1 MFSPNTPR
9 ELAKLF
15 GETKKII
22 LLWSATWWHVMPI
35 IAFTKHLPDK
45 EYIYITAPD
54 SLEEKMA
61 RSNHISAIIAP
72 IERLRDTSFGAKIR
86 YIYSF
91 FPLFFWGIH
100 KFSLLKKQW
109 YYLIMS
115 KGWPGSVPLSLAG
128 KILWMQLAIHES
140 DTVPGKANR
149 FLGKIADIILLWYDD
164 ASKYFPGMNALVI
177 GQILD
182 PVWYKHDEISSNIT
196 WKTNLRHILVICG
209 SQGSRAIFEEL
220 SHTIG
225 SIDAEF
231 KIILGTLN
239 QDMKALFDQY
249 SHVEAI
255 DWIESQDLLCI
266 LQDTDLVVT
275 RWSATTLAEL
285 STSSAHFIIIPLPDA
300 MNNHQYYNAFYYER
314 LGHTVLLQS
323 DISLLSQKIKST
335 LLLLWKHKK

>member
-22 LLWSATWWHVMPI
+22 LLWSATWGHVMPI

-45 EYIYITAPD
+45 DYIYITAPD

-61 RSNHISAIIAP
+61 KMNHISTITAP
-72 IERLRDTSFGAKIR
+72 IERLRDTSWTAKIW

-91 FPLFFWGIH
+91 LPLFFWGIH

-128 KILWMQLAIHES
+128 KVLWMQLAIHES
-140 DTVPGKANR
+140 DTIPWKANR
-149 FLGKIADIILLWYDD
+149 LLGKIADIILLWYDD
-164 ASKYFPGMNALVI
+164 ASRYFPGMNALVI

-182 PVWYKHDEISSNIT
+182 PIWYKHAELSSAIT

-220 SHTIG
+220 AHTIG

-239 QDMKALFDQY
+239 QDMKSQFIQY
-249 SHVEAI
+249 PHVETI
-255 DWIESQDLLCI
+255 DWIESSDLLFV

-285 STSSAHFIIIPLPDA
+285 STSAAHFIIVPLPDA
-300 MNNHQYYNAFYYER
+300 MNDHQYHNALYYER
-314 LGHTVLLQS
+314 LGHTVLPQTDL
-323 DISLLSQKIKST
+323 SLLSQKIKST
-335 LLLLWKHKK
+335 LLLLWKYKK

>member
-1 MFSPNTPR
+1 
-9 ELAKLF
+9 
-15 GETKKII
+15 
-22 LLWSATWWHVMPI
+22 
-35 IAFTKHLPDK
+35 
-45 EYIYITAPD
+45 
-54 SLEEKMA
+54 
-61 RSNHISAIIAP
+61 
-72 IERLRDTSFGAKIR
+72 
-86 YIYSF
+86 
-91 FPLFFWGIH
+91 
-100 KFSLLKKQW
+100 
-109 YYLIMS
+109 
-115 KGWPGSVPLSLAG
+115 
-128 KILWMQLAIHES
+128 MQLAIHES
-140 DTVPGKANR
+140 DTIPGKANR
-149 FLGKIADIILLWYDD
+149 FLGKIADIILLGYDD

-275 RWSATTLAEL
+275 R
-285 STSSAHFIIIPLPDA
+285 
-300 MNNHQYYNAFYYER
+300 
-314 LGHTVLLQS
+314 
-323 DISLLSQKIKST
+323 
-335 LLLLWKHKK
+335 

>member
-1 MFSPNTPR
+1 MSCRLFLSPSIYRTKNISILLLLIHSKRRWQDQTIYLQSLLR
-9 ELAKLF
+9 SSDSGIHLLGRRFGIFIHSSHSFF
-15 GETKKII
+15 GEYISFLSWRNNDTI
-22 LLWSATWWHVMPI
+22 LSWVRVDQDLYH
-35 IAFTKHLPDK
+35 FR
-45 EYIYITAPD
+45 
-54 SLEEKMA
+54 SLEK
-61 RSNHISAIIAP
+61 SS
-72 IERLRDTSFGAKIR
+72 
-86 YIYSF
+86 
-91 FPLFFWGIH
+91 
-100 KFSLLKKQW
+100 
-109 YYLIMS
+109 
-115 KGWPGSVPLSLAG
+115 
-128 KILWMQLAIHES
+128 ES
-140 DTVPGKANR
+140 DTIPGKANR

-209 SQGSRAIFEEL
+209 SQGSRTIFEEL

-300 MNNHQYYNAFYYER
+300 MNNHQYYNALYYER

>member
-15 GETKKII
+15 GETKKMI

-45 EYIYITAPD
+45 EYIYITATD

-61 RSNHISAIIAP
+61 KANHITAIAAP
-72 IERLRDTSFGAKIR
+72 IERLRDTSLVAKIR
-86 YIYSF
+86 YIFSF

-115 KGWPGSVPLSLAG
+115 KGWPGSVPLSFAG
-128 KILWMQLAIHES
+128 KILGMQLAIHES
-140 DTVPGKANR
+140 DMIPGKANR

-182 PVWYKHDEISSNIT
+182 PIWYKHNEISSNIT

-209 SQGSRAIFEEL
+209 SQGSHAIFDEL
-220 SHTIG
+220 SRTIG

-231 KIILGTLN
+231 KIVLGTLN
-239 QDMKALFDQY
+239 QDMKSHFDQY
-249 SHVEAI
+249 SHVETI
-255 DWIESQDLLCI
+255 DWIESWDLLCI
-266 LQDTDLVVT
+266 LQDTDIVIT

-285 STSSAHFIIIPLPDA
+285 STSAAHFIIIPLPDA
-300 MNNHQYYNAFYYER
+300 MNDHQYYNALYYER
-314 LGHTVLLQS
+314 LGHTLLSQ
-323 DISLLSQKIKST
+323 DNLSLLSQKIKST

>member
-1 MFSPNTPR
+1 
-9 ELAKLF
+9 
-15 GETKKII
+15 
-22 LLWSATWWHVMPI
+22 
-35 IAFTKHLPDK
+35 
-45 EYIYITAPD
+45 
-54 SLEEKMA
+54 
-61 RSNHISAIIAP
+61 
-72 IERLRDTSFGAKIR
+72 
-86 YIYSF
+86 
-91 FPLFFWGIH
+91 
-100 KFSLLKKQW
+100 
-109 YYLIMS
+109 
-115 KGWPGSVPLSLAG
+115 
-128 KILWMQLAIHES
+128 
-140 DTVPGKANR
+140 
-149 FLGKIADIILLWYDD
+149 
-164 ASKYFPGMNALVI
+164 MNALVI

-275 RWSATTLAEL
+275 R
-285 STSSAHFIIIPLPDA
+285 
-300 MNNHQYYNAFYYER
+300 
-314 LGHTVLLQS
+314 
-323 DISLLSQKIKST
+323 
-335 LLLLWKHKK
+335 